1 MDYRDHYDIWLSSE
15 KISFETR
22 AELLVIQDN
31 DQEINERFNNNL
43 EFGTGGLR
51 GKIGVGTSRINI
63 YTVRKATQGLANFI
77 NEK

>member
-63 YTVRKATQGLANFI
+63 YTVRKATQGLDR
-77 NEK
+77 KSVV